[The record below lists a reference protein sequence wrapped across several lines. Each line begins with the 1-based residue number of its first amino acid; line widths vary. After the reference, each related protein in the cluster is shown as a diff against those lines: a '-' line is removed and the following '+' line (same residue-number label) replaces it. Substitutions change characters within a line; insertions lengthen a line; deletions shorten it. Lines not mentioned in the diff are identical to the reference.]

1 MSKPR
6 RKKRGFT
13 LVELLV
19 VIAIIGVLVALLLP
33 AVQAAREAAR
43 RMSCSNNVKNI
54 VLAMHNYAEQN
65 KQFPIGC
72 RSSGSQYGQSWT
84 VGLFPFIEQGNL
96 WNTWNQTASWNTNG
110 ALMSPTTG
118 PIIIP
123 IYRCPSS
130 PLAKTTG
137 SGSSPNYKCQQTSYV
152 AIAGTTST
160 SDVNST
166 PAVTWTGGWSYAN
179 ASRQATSSSPSG
191 IVSSNGMFH
200 PDSQTSFGDL
210 SRDGASNTIFVGEQ
224 SDFMK
229 DSSLVQKDATS
240 CTNYGG
246 YAGCA
251 NAGVPMTGGT
261 TSWSSQTNAVTTMR
275 HPINYKVYNSSMGT
289 AEGGL
294 NCGIQS
300 AHGGGSMV
308 GWGDGRVA
316 FVNENFDIVMVWR
329 ACIRDDG
336 QPIQL
341 PDR

>member
-1 MSKPR
+1 
-6 RKKRGFT
+6 
-13 LVELLV
+13 VELLV

-72 RSSGSQYGQSWT
+72 RSQGSAYGQSWT

-96 WNTWNQTASWNTNG
+96 WNTWSQTGGWSTNA
-110 ALMSPTTG
+110 ALMSPASG
-118 PIIIP
+118 PIMIP

-137 SGSSPNYKCQQTSYV
+137 SPKIQQTSYV
-152 AIAGTTST
+152 GVAGTTST
-160 SDVNST
+160 TNVTST
-166 PAVTWTGGWSYAN
+166 PAVTFTYNGTTWTYDNSA
-179 ASRQATSSSPSG
+179 RQATGSSPAG

-210 SRDGASNTIFVGEQ
+210 SRDGSSNTIFIGEQ
-224 SDFMK
+224 SDFLK
-229 DSSLVQKDATS
+229 DPSTLAQKDATS

-246 YAGCA
+246 YAGCTTS
-251 NAGVPMTGGT
+251 GVPMTGGA
-261 TSWSSQTNAVTTMR
+261 TSWSGQTNAVTTMR
-275 HPINYKVYNSSMGT
+275 NPINYKRYEPSNGVG
-289 AEGGL
+289 EGGL
-294 NCGIQS
+294 NCGLQS
-300 AHGGGSMV
+300 AHGGGTMI

-316 FVNENFDIVMVWR
+316 FVNENMDIVMVWR

>member
-1 MSKPR
+1 
-6 RKKRGFT
+6 
-13 LVELLV
+13 VELLV

-43 RMSCSNNVKNI
+43 RMSCSNNVKNM

-72 RSSGSQYGQSWT
+72 RSSGGQYGQSWT

-96 WNTWNQTASWNTNG
+96 WNTWVQTASWNTNG
-110 ALMSPTTG
+110 ALMQPTTG
-118 PIIIP
+118 PIMIP

-137 SGSSPNYKCQQTSYV
+137 TGSSPTYKVQQTSYV

-160 SDVNST
+160 GNVSST
-166 PAVTWTGGWSYAN
+166 PTVSFLYNGTTWNYDNS
-179 ASRQATSSSPSG
+179 SRQASGSSPSG
-191 IVSSNGMFH
+191 IVSANGMFH
-200 PDSQTSFGDL
+200 PESQTSFGDL
-210 SRDGASNTIFVGEQ
+210 SRDGSSNTIFIGEE
-224 SDFMK
+224 SDFLK
-229 DSSLVQKDATS
+229 DPSTLAQKDATS

-246 YAGCA
+246 YAGCIT
-251 NAGVPMTGGT
+251 AGIPGSV
-261 TSWSSQTNAVTTMR
+261 TSWSGQTNSVTTMR
-275 HPINYKVYNSSMGT
+275 NPINYKRYEPSNGVG
-289 AEGGL
+289 EGGL

-316 FVNENFDIVMVWR
+316 FVNENMDMVMVWR

-336 QPIQL
+336 QPLQL